1 MPLLLVVV
9 VLLAGHVIFQE
20 FQKWKGKPEMKNFK
34 NLAIV
39 AAVIVAAGLVFALKH
54 NQAQSSESAPAVAAE
69 AVRTSTEATDGA
81 AETPAALPRMVD
93 LGADKCIP
101 CKMMAPILNEVAE
114 ATDGTAT
121 IYKLNVDEQQQVAA
135 QYGIRSIPT
144 MILFKDGKEV
154 ERIVGV
160 KSKEAVIA
168 SINKVQ

>member
-1 MPLLLVVV
+1 MKIKGLIIALVVIAVVAILLVRSYN
-9 VLLAGHVIFQE
+9 
-20 FQKWKGKPEMKNFK
+20 KMKN
-34 NLAIV
+34 
-39 AAVIVAAGLVFALKH
+39 
-54 NQAQSSESAPAVAAE
+54 APAVADSELIEHLTAQNL
-69 AVRTSTEATDGA
+69 AHKTKNGVV
-81 AETPAALPRMVD
+81 LVD
-93 LGADKCIP
+93 FWADWCMP

-135 QYGIRSIPT
+135 QYGIRSIQT

>member
-1 MPLLLVVV
+1 MKMKGLIIALVVIAVVAILLVRSYY
-9 VLLAGHVIFQE
+9 
-20 FQKWKGKPEMKNFK
+20 KMKN
-34 NLAIV
+34 
-39 AAVIVAAGLVFALKH
+39 
-54 NQAQSSESAPAVAAE
+54 APAVADSELIEHLTAQNF
-69 AVRTSTEATDGA
+69 AHKTKNGVV
-81 AETPAALPRMVD
+81 LVD
-93 LGADKCIP
+93 FWADWCMP

>member
-1 MPLLLVVV
+1 MKGLIIALVVIAVVAILLVRSYY
-9 VLLAGHVIFQE
+9 
-20 FQKWKGKPEMKNFK
+20 KMKN
-34 NLAIV
+34 
-39 AAVIVAAGLVFALKH
+39 
-54 NQAQSSESAPAVAAE
+54 APAVADSELIEHLTAQNF
-69 AVRTSTEATDGA
+69 AHKTKNGVV
-81 AETPAALPRMVD
+81 LVD
-93 LGADKCIP
+93 FWADWCMP

-160 KSKEAVIA
+160 KSKEAAIA

>member
-1 MPLLLVVV
+1 MKGLIIALVVIAVVAILLVRSYN
-9 VLLAGHVIFQE
+9 
-20 FQKWKGKPEMKNFK
+20 KMKN
-34 NLAIV
+34 
-39 AAVIVAAGLVFALKH
+39 
-54 NQAQSSESAPAVAAE
+54 APAVADSELIEHLTAQNF
-69 AVRTSTEATDGA
+69 AHKTKNGVV
-81 AETPAALPRMVD
+81 LVD
-93 LGADKCIP
+93 FWADWCIP

>member
-1 MPLLLVVV
+1 MKMKGLIIALVVIAVVAILLVRSYN
-9 VLLAGHVIFQE
+9 
-20 FQKWKGKPEMKNFK
+20 KMKN
-34 NLAIV
+34 
-39 AAVIVAAGLVFALKH
+39 
-54 NQAQSSESAPAVAAE
+54 APAVADSELIEHLTAQNF
-69 AVRTSTEATDGA
+69 AHKTKNGVV
-81 AETPAALPRMVD
+81 LVD
-93 LGADKCIP
+93 FWADWCMP

-168 SINKVQ
+168 SIKKVQ

>member
-1 MPLLLVVV
+1 MKGLIIALVVIAVVAILLVRSYY
-9 VLLAGHVIFQE
+9 
-20 FQKWKGKPEMKNFK
+20 KMKN
-34 NLAIV
+34 
-39 AAVIVAAGLVFALKH
+39 
-54 NQAQSSESAPAVAAE
+54 APAVADSELIEHLTAQNF
-69 AVRTSTEATDGA
+69 AHKTKNGVV
-81 AETPAALPRMVD
+81 LVD
-93 LGADKCIP
+93 FWADWCMP

>member
-1 MPLLLVVV
+1 MIVIAVVAILLVRSYN
-9 VLLAGHVIFQE
+9 
-20 FQKWKGKPEMKNFK
+20 KMKN
-34 NLAIV
+34 
-39 AAVIVAAGLVFALKH
+39 
-54 NQAQSSESAPAVAAE
+54 APAVADSELIEHLTAQNF
-69 AVRTSTEATDGA
+69 AHKTKNGVV
-81 AETPAALPRMVD
+81 LVD
-93 LGADKCIP
+93 FWADWCMP
-101 CKMMAPILNEVAE
+101 CKMMAPILNEVAV

-168 SINKVQ
+168 SIKKVQ